1 MPKISFKSMA
11 AAAALGLLTASG
23 ASLYANEPVGV
34 VRVGGGTV
42 VHNGGTVY
50 SDNCECEGG
59 GQKHH
64 HLPFAAMIH
73 PNGTTYSPGHG
84 FRRPEVVH
92 IQRSPVEYRR
102 YWPSKWYGE
111 PGSGIDNRFVYPM
124 VYTPTDTTQL
134 GYYYQRVPTWRPNPA
149 MIPPRPWPS
158 QWHRREVGPMG
169 MGYGTYNNVISTE
182 PVPATSPAPMPAAP
196 QQVTPT
202 VPSQPVVPPAPPAVP
217 PAPQA
222 SVGPEEDLG
231 T

>member
-1 MPKISFKSMA
+1 VND
-11 AAAALGLLTASG
+11 GG
-23 ASLYANEPVGV
+23 VYVGE
-34 VRVGGGTV
+34 
-42 VHNGGTVY
+42 
-50 SDNCECEGG
+50 ECESYGK
-59 GQKHH
+59 QC

-73 PNGTTYSPGHG
+73 PDGTTYSPGHG
-84 FRRPEVVH
+84 FRRPEVIH

-111 PGSGIDNRFVYPM
+111 PGSGIDAGFTYPM

-158 QWHRREVGPMG
+158 QWHRREIGPLG
-169 MGYGTYNNVISTE
+169 AGIYSDVVSTE
-182 PVPATSPAPMPAAP
+182 AAPANGVPSGTQEVVPNAAP
-196 QQVTPT
+196 QNA
-202 VPSQPVVPPAPPAVP
+202 VPPSAPQQHFAPPAAPAVP

-222 SVGPEEDLG
+222 FIGPSEEPG